1 MASRQ
6 AHRPSCVH
14 RPRWTAWFLGAVPTV
29 RRFPSQTLVS
39 PRPVGILTSRDRIG
53 PVPTGILSAVTQVVV
68 LQQPLPTEVG
78 GPMTCPECQVQVL
91 TNTTHQNGKFTWFL
105 CGILGILLIWPCCLI
120 PFCVASCKDVAHQ
133 CPNCK
138 RVIHVHKRM

>member
-1 MASRQ
+1 MMKSQQNGPSQDMPCPPYPGAPVGYGFQ
-6 AHRPSCVH
+6 AG
-14 RPRWTAWFLGAVPTV
+14 TPTV
-29 RRFPSQTLVS
+29 VCS
-39 PRPVGILTSRDRIG
+39 PAPLDGM
-53 PVPTGILSAVTQVVV
+53 VPGCSPYVTQVVV